1 MNNEQLN
8 SLIRSL
14 VQMACAGYVAKGI
27 ITEANVTT
35 LAGAAQLLIPA
46 LIALATTWYGSIT
59 NRSNRNLVAAARK
72 VQEKQDVTIRTVR

>member
-1 MNNEQLN
+1 MNNEQFA

-27 ITEANVTT
+27 ITDANVTT
-35 LAGAAQLLIPA
+35 LAGAAEIIIPG
-46 LIALATTWYGSIT
+46 LIAFITTWYGSIT

-72 VQEKQDVTIRTVR
+72 VQEKQDGTLRTIR